1 MSPFSLE
8 RARYNMIE
16 QQIRPWEVLD
26 QHILDLLL
34 NVPREQ
40 FVPEEYQHFAFA
52 DIPIPLAHAQVMMSP
67 VVEARLLQA
76 LMLSPQD
83 RVLEIGTGSGYL
95 TALLAKS
102 ARFVDSVDIFEDFSR
117 EAKTKLDALDICN
130 VSLHIGDAMQGWNT
144 TAYYD
149 VIVLT
154 GSVPKLIP
162 SFQAQLNEG
171 GCLLA
176 IVGEA
181 PAMQAQRITRIN
193 DHELITETL
202 FETHLPPLIGTMPT
216 RRFIL

>member
-1 MSPFSLE
+1 
-8 RARYNMIE
+8 MIE

-40 FVPEEYQHFAFA
+40 FVPKEYQRFAFA
-52 DIPIPLAHAQVMMSP
+52 DTPIPLAHAQVMMSP
-67 VVEARLLQA
+67 IVEARLLQA
-76 LMLSPQD
+76 LMLSSQD

-102 ARFVDSVDIFEDFSR
+102 VRFVDSIDIFEDFSR
-117 EAKTKLDALDICN
+117 EAKTKLDALDIRN
-130 VSLHIGDAMQGWNT
+130 VALHVGDAMQGWNT
-144 TAYYD
+144 AMCYD

-154 GSVPKLIP
+154 GSVPKLM
-162 SFQAQLNEG
+162 SSCQTQLNEG

-181 PAMQAQRITRIN
+181 PVMQAQRITRVN

-202 FETHLPPLIGTMPT
+202 FETYLPPLIGAVPT